1 MTLDKSLSRLQ
12 SLLSRSSLR
21 VLEALFVA
29 LTSSCLWTGVD
40 DHPEELRLPMHT
52 PDRTTSRTSSSSSDS
67 STNLHSP
74 NPSVSGADTP
84 LAQSDE
90 EDGDEGG
97 AEPGASS

>member
-12 SLLSRSSLR
+12 SLLTRSSLR
-21 VLEALFVA
+21 VLEALFMA
-29 LTSSCLWTGVD
+29 LTSSCLWAGVD
-40 DHPEELRLPMHT
+40 DHPEELRLLMHT
-52 PDRTTSRTSSSSSDS
+52 PERTTSRTSSSSSDS